1 MKYTLLALAS
11 LFFAAPALGL
21 PQPLLP
27 GLAPRGYPG
36 AGGGGYQSNGR
47 LLTFAQIEQR
57 IAAWKKK
64 YPELIEISA
73 LPGKTREGRRIP
85 LVRIGKPG
93 QPELMWL
100 SGIHPREQQ
109 PAYCT
114 LRFLEEELAVG
125 WKSQRCLWYVPMF
138 NVDGKLW
145 EETHKDWRKN
155 RVGNGD
161 GTFGVDLNRNFPV
174 RWGGG
179 REIDSTWN
187 DSTARPGADIF
198 EGLAALS
205 EPENQALDAFFA
217 AHPQLRAFMDI
228 HSPLREILFPAHS
241 IAPDHARYLKIVT
254 GMQQRQSDSPYSIT
268 KSKPGSEPAPGVRGG
283 NSGLTYTHAYY
294 SYGIYGFNFEIS
306 IPSKAKGVAG
316 RYPSERDVAKEYE
329 TNVKEAWRFW
339 LETAG
344 ELPLAQRGTLKLEGS
359 GTTDKPITPNATLGW
374 TPPIITGGAWSY
386 AVLTSQDPAIVVPS
400 EYRSSPLQN
409 PFTIQVM
416 PDAKPGTSVPMTL
429 HLWDS
434 ERRHSTY
441 KFRLEVLKKE

>member
-1 MKYTLLALAS
+1 MKHTLLALAS
-11 LFFAAPALGL
+11 LFLALPKPTQS
-21 PQPLLP
+21 PQSPLLP

-36 AGGGGYQSNGR
+36 AGGGGR
-47 LLTFAQIEQR
+47 LLTFAQIEAR
-57 IAAWKKK
+57 IAGWKKQ
-64 YPELIEISA
+64 YPELVEIST
-73 LPGKTREGRRIP
+73 LPGKTREGRSIP
-85 LVRIGKPG
+85 VVRIGKPG

-114 LRFLEEELAVG
+114 LRFLEEELAAG

-155 RVGNGD
+155 RVPNTD
-161 GTFGVDLNRNFPV
+161 GTFGVDLNRNFPI

-179 REIDSTWN
+179 REKDTTWN

-198 EGLAALS
+198 EGLAPLS
-205 EPENQALDAFFA
+205 EPENQALDAFFT
-217 AHPQLRAFMDI
+217 AHPKLRAFMDI

-241 IAPDHARYLKIVT
+241 ITSDHARYLKIVT

-268 KSKPGSEPAPGVRGG
+268 KSKPGSEPEPGVRGG

-294 SYGIYGFNFEIS
+294 SYGIYGFNFELS
-306 IPSKAKGVAG
+306 NPSKAKGVAG
-316 RYPSERDVAKEYE
+316 RYPSERDAAEEYE
-329 TNVKEAWRFW
+329 KNVKEAWRFW
-339 LETAG
+339 LEAAG

-359 GTTDKPITPNATLGW
+359 GTTDMPLTPGATLGW
-374 TPPIITGGAWSY
+374 TPPTITGGAWSY
-386 AVLTSQDPAIVVPS
+386 AVLTSQDPVIVVPS
-400 EYRSSPLQN
+400 EYRNSPLRH
-409 PFTIQVM
+409 PFTLQVM
-416 PDAKPGTSVPMTL
+416 PNAKPGTSVPMTL
-429 HLWDS
+429 HLWDR

>member
-1 MKYTLLALAS
+1 MKYMLLTLTS
-11 LFFAAPALGL
+11 LFLIAPVLAQTTPISPLAQPASAGL
-21 PQPLLP
+21 
-27 GLAPRGYPG
+27 
-36 AGGGGYQSNGR
+36 GGGNQGGQSNR

-57 IAAWKKK
+57 IAGWKAK
-64 YPELIEISA
+64 YPDLVEIST
-73 LPGKTREGRRIP
+73 LPGKTREGRSIP

-114 LRFLEEELAVG
+114 LRFLDEELAAG
-125 WKSQRCLWYVPMF
+125 WTSGRCLWYVPMF

-155 RVGNGD
+155 RVPNPD
-161 GTFGVDLNRNFPV
+161 GSFGVELNRNFPI

-179 REIDSTWN
+179 REKDTTWN

-217 AHPQLRAFMDI
+217 AHPNLRAFMDI

-254 GMQQRQSDSPYSIT
+254 GMQKRQSDSPYSIT

-283 NSGLTYTHAYY
+283 NSGLTYTHSYY

-306 IPSKAKGVAG
+306 IPSKTKGVAG
-316 RYPSERDVAKEYE
+316 RYPSEREVAKEYE

-339 LETAG
+339 LEMAG
-344 ELPLAQRGTLKLEGS
+344 ELPLAKSGALKLEGS
-359 GTTDKPITPNATLGW
+359 GTTDKPLTPGATLGW
-374 TPPIITGGAWSY
+374 TPPQINGMWSY
-386 AVLTSQDPAIVVPS
+386 AILTSQNPAIVVPS
-400 EYRSSPLQN
+400 EYRNFPLQN

-416 PDAKPGTSVPMTL
+416 PDAKPGASVPMTL

-434 ERRHSTY
+434 ERRHSIY
-441 KFRLEVLKKE
+441 KFRLEIPKKE

>member
-1 MKYTLLALAS
+1 MKHSLLALACLLLS
-11 LFFAAPALGL
+11 APVLA
-21 PQPLLP
+21 QDAPLRD
-27 GLAPRGYPG
+27 AK
-36 AGGGGYQSNGR
+36 GGVQSTGR
-47 LLTFAQIEQR
+47 LTFSQIEQHL
-57 IAAWKKK
+57 AAWKQK
-64 YPELIEISA
+64 YPELIELST
-73 LPGKTREGRRIP
+73 LPGKTREGRTIP

-93 QPELMWL
+93 QPEVMWL

-114 LRFLEEELAVG
+114 LRFLDEELAAG
-125 WKSQRCLWYVPMF
+125 WKNGRCLWFVPMF

-145 EETHKDWRKN
+145 EEGHKDWRKN
-155 RVGNGD
+155 RVPNPD

-198 EGLAALS
+198 EGLAPLS

-217 AHPQLRAFMDI
+217 SHPNLRAFMDI

-241 IAPDHARYLKIVT
+241 IAPDHARYLKIVK

-268 KSKPGSEPAPGVRGG
+268 KSSPGSEPTPGVRGG

-316 RYPSERDVAKEYE
+316 RYPAEREIAQEYE
-329 TNVKEAWRFW
+329 TNVKDAWRFW
-339 LETAG
+339 LEAAG
-344 ELPLAQRGTLKLEGS
+344 ELPLAQHGTLTLEGPGAS
-359 GTTDKPITPNATLGW
+359 GTSDKPLVPGAVVGW
-374 TPPIITGGAWSY
+374 TPPRLSVPGSYAY
-386 AVLTSQDPAIVVPS
+386 AVLTSQDPTIVVPS
-400 EYRSSPLQN
+400 EYRSFPLKN
-409 PFTIQVM
+409 PFTLQVM
-416 PDAKPGTSVPMTL
+416 ASAKPGATVPLTL

-434 ERRHSTY
+434 ERRHSVY
-441 KFRLEVLKKE
+441 RFRLTVATP